1 MDLQQASSWTK
12 PEGPKGRSES
22 EGMNTSKPQRPNKR
36 PVRRTAELTQRAY
49 VELGAM
55 STGFTPPGQDSPLA
69 GTEIQHV
76 KRYEILS
83 CIGEGGMGWVYRAYD
98 PVLERDV
105 AIKVLKP
112 EVPEHQ
118 RRRFRQEALFGA
130 RFAYPGIA
138 RVYDL
143 VQNPQQGAPWFAME
157 YLSGKDL
164 AQISDRAREQ
174 QRPIP
179 LRLVYDVFRHALGSL
194 AYCHDCS
201 IVHRDV
207 KPANMFV
214 TRDPNT
220 RLVTTKLLDFGV
232 ALDLKDEGSLA
243 REQQL
248 VGDPRYMAP
257 EQTRLGAEV
266 DHRVDLY
273 AIGICLYELV
283 VGRHPFEDLLDAPM
297 RELVAAH
304 RERQPVPM
312 SNFMPGD
319 TKLELAQ
326 GLDEIFEKACAKEPA
341 HRFEHAHALQLALQ
355 KVMKPHLS

>member
-1 MDLQQASSWTK
+1 MRDSDQKPKDRPLGKQA
-12 PEGPKGRSES
+12 
-22 EGMNTSKPQRPNKR
+22 
-36 PVRRTAELTQRAY
+36 ALTQDAY
-49 VELGAM
+49 AQAQAM
-55 STGFTPPGQDSPLA
+55 SHGFTPPGQQTALS
-69 GTEIQHV
+69 GTEIHHV

-83 CIGEGGMGWVYRAYD
+83 CVGEGGMGWVYRAYD

-112 EVPEHQ
+112 EIPEHQ
-118 RRRFRQEALFGA
+118 RRRFRQEALYGA

-143 VQNPQQGAPWFAME
+143 VQDPQEGAPWFAME

-164 AQISDRAREQ
+164 AEIAHRARSSD
-174 QRPIP
+174 RPIP
-179 LRLVYDVFRHALGSL
+179 LRLIHDAFRHALGAL

-232 ALDLKDEGSLA
+232 ALDLADEGGVS
-243 REQQL
+243 REKQL
-248 VGDPRYMAP
+248 VGDPRYMGP
-257 EQTRLGAEV
+257 EQTRLGNDI

-273 AIGICLYELV
+273 AAGMCLYELI

-297 RELVAAH
+297 RDLVAAH
-304 RERQPVPM
+304 RERVPLPM
-312 SNFMPGD
+312 SNFMPDD
-319 TKLELAQ
+319 TDVELAQ
-326 GLDEIFEKACAKEPA
+326 GLDDLFSKACAKDPKDRFQNA
-341 HRFEHAHALQLALQ
+341 HQMQLAIT
-355 KVMKPHLS
+355 KVIGGHLEKHPEP

>member
-1 MDLQQASSWTK
+1 MRDSDETPNERPLGKQA
-12 PEGPKGRSES
+12 
-22 EGMNTSKPQRPNKR
+22 
-36 PVRRTAELTQRAY
+36 ALTQDAY
-49 VELGAM
+49 AQAQAI
-55 STGFTPPGQDSPLA
+55 SNGFTPPGQRTPLA
-69 GTEIQHV
+69 GTEIHHV

-83 CIGEGGMGWVYRAYD
+83 CVGEGGMGWVYRAYD

-112 EVPEHQ
+112 EIPDHQ
-118 RRRFRQEALFGA
+118 RARFRQEALFGA

-143 VQNPQQGAPWFAME
+143 VDDPAQGAPWFAME
-157 YLSGKDL
+157 FLSGKDL
-164 AQISDRAREQ
+164 SEIAERAKVS
-174 QRPIP
+174 QRSIP
-179 LRLVYDVFRHALGSL
+179 LRLIHDAFRHALGSL

-232 ALDLKDEGSLA
+232 ALDLANKEGV
-243 REQQL
+243 RQEKQL
-248 VGDPRYMAP
+248 VGDPRYMGP
-257 EQTRLGAEV
+257 EQTRLGHEV

-273 AIGICLYELV
+273 AAGMCLYELI

-297 RELVAAH
+297 RDLVAAH
-304 RERQPVPM
+304 RERTPLPM
-312 SNFMPGD
+312 SNFMPDD
-319 TKLELAQ
+319 TDVELAQ
-326 GLDEIFEKACAKEPA
+326 GLDALFSKACAKDPA
-341 HRFEHAHALQLALQ
+341 DRFQTAHQMQQAIRR
-355 KVMKPHLS
+355 VIGGHLEQEQG